1 MTTVIC
7 NILKHLRIRNLH
19 ITKRDNHMSSANSL
33 LIERSVIKLIKN
45 PSAPIMGFGMSLF
58 FLLVYNAGIGGI
70 GSMEAFGGGG
80 YLSFVFPMT
89 IISLAMGSSAG
100 AGQTLNADMQSGYFK
115 RLYLSPAPRWILVV
129 APMLADTISSMIF
142 TILLLAIGALFG
154 ISFQFGV
161 LSVLGILLLSF
172 LWSLTLCGF
181 SAGIMLRTGQHQ
193 SAAIVTNAVFPLL
206 FLSTTFLPRE
216 LISANWLLTVSWVN
230 PVTYILEGNRYL
242 LAGTSSATFFHIA
255 LLIFSVTSAVSIAFA
270 LSSANRIKV

>member
-1 MTTVIC
+1 MNTA
-7 NILKHLRIRNLH
+7 NL
-19 ITKRDNHMSSANSL
+19 L
-33 LIERSVIKLIKN
+33 LINRGIFKLIKQ
-45 PSAPIMGFGMSLF
+45 PSAPIMGFAMSLF

-70 GSMEAFGGGG
+70 GSLDAFGEGG
-80 YLSFVFPMT
+80 YLSFVFPIT

-100 AGQTLNADMQSGYFK
+100 AGQTLNADMQSGYFR

-129 APMLADTISSMIF
+129 APMLADTISSLLF
-142 TILLLAIGALFG
+142 TILLLIIGAIFG
-154 ISFQFGV
+154 VTFQFGI
-161 LSVLGILLLSF
+161 LSVLGVLLLSF

-216 LISANWLLTVSWVN
+216 LISADWLLAVSWGN

-242 LAGTSSATFFHIA
+242 LAGTSPANFFHIA
-255 LLIFSVTSAVSIAFA
+255 LIIFTLTSLLSVTFA
-270 LSSANRIKV
+270 LSSANKIKV

>member
-1 MTTVIC
+1 M
-7 NILKHLRIRNLH
+7 N
-19 ITKRDNHMSSANSL
+19 SANIL
-33 LIERSVIKLIKN
+33 LIERGIIKLVKN

-70 GSMEAFGGGG
+70 GSMEAFGTGG
-80 YLSFVFPMT
+80 YLSFVFPIT

-100 AGQTLNADMQSGYFK
+100 AGQTLNSDMQSGYFK

-129 APMLADTISSMIF
+129 SPMLADTISSMAF
-142 TILLLAIGALFG
+142 TILLVIIGAIFG
-154 ISFQFGV
+154 ISFKFGA
-161 LSVLGILLLSF
+161 LSILGILLLSF

-216 LISANWLLTVSWVN
+216 LITTKWLLSVSWSN

-242 LAGTSSATFFHIA
+242 LAGTSPASFFYIA
-255 LLIFSVTSAVSIAFA
+255 LMIFSITSVASIAFA
-270 LSSANRIKV
+270 LSSANKIKV